1 MLVIPAIDIKG
12 GKCVRLFQ
20 GDFDRVTAYNDSPV
34 EAAKE
39 FAAQGAAMLHII
51 DLDGAK
57 AGTPASRQIVL
68 DIARQLNV
76 PLQVG
81 GGIRSY
87 EAAKA
92 YLEGGVQRV
101 MLSTAAISNPGL
113 ITRLIA
119 EFGDDRIVV
128 AADIKN
134 GRFATD
140 GWTKLGGKTVAASIA
155 LLKKLGITNVLVT
168 DVSKDGTLN
177 GPNFDLTQR
186 FIDAGF
192 RVIAAGGVTTLADAV
207 EFNKRG
213 AYGVVA
219 GKAVYEGTIDIAAAQ
234 AAVSYK
240 NTLAKRII
248 PCLDVKDGQVVKGT
262 NFTKLRLVGDPVKL
276 AQKYSDTG
284 ADELVFLDI
293 AATLEER
300 KTFRAL
306 VKNIAEAI
314 DIPFT
319 VGGGISSLDDIRSL
333 LQAGADKVSIGSAA
347 VLQPDLIKKASAYF
361 GSQCIVIS
369 VDAKRRGKSWVIY
382 IKGGTEATDV
392 DAIKFSR
399 QMEQAGAGELL
410 VNSLDRDGMNTG
422 FDVEV
427 LRAIT
432 RQVSIPVIAS
442 SGGGAKQDY
451 AEVFQET
458 DVDAALG
465 ASIFH
470 YKGVKPQAL
479 KTFLATKNIGVRI

>member
-1 MLVIPAIDIKG
+1 VLVIPAIDIKG

-34 EAAKE
+34 EVAEK

-57 AGTPASRQIVL
+57 AGMPVSRTIIL
-68 DIARQLNV
+68 EIARQVDV

-92 YLEGGVQRV
+92 YLDGGVQRV
-101 MLSTAAISNPGL
+101 MLSTAAITNPRL
-113 ITRLIA
+113 LTRLIA
-119 EFGDDRIVV
+119 EFGAGRIVV
-128 AADIKN
+128 AVDIKN

-140 GWTKLGGKTVAASIA
+140 GWTKLGGKSVSSSIT
-155 LLKKLGITNVLVT
+155 LLQKLGITDVLVT
-168 DVSKDGTLN
+168 DVSKDGTLQ
-177 GPNFDLTQR
+177 GPNFNLAQQ

-192 RVIAAGGVTTLADAV
+192 RVIGAGGVTTQADAV

-213 AYGVVA
+213 AYGVVV

-234 AAVSYK
+234 AAVAYK

-276 AQKYSDTG
+276 AKRYSDTG

-306 VKNIAEAI
+306 VQDIAAAI

-319 VGGGISSLDDIRSL
+319 VGGGISSLDDIRGL

-347 VLQPDLIKKASAYF
+347 VLQPGLIKKASGYF

-369 VDAKRRGKSWVIY
+369 VDAKRRGQRWVVY
-382 IKGGTEATDV
+382 VKGGTEATDI
-392 DAIKFSR
+392 DAIEFSK

-422 FDVEV
+422 FDLE
-427 LRAIT
+427 LLQAIT
-432 RQVSIPVIAS
+432 GQVGIPVIAS
-442 SGGGAKQDY
+442 SGGGARQDY

-458 DVDAALG
+458 GVDAALG

-470 YKGVKPQAL
+470 YKNVKPQAL
-479 KTFLATKNIGVRI
+479 KAFLATKNIEVRI